1 MTHVPLSI
9 GATLLASTGLSV
21 SCALAGESTAT
32 AVPECRV
39 KLEDA
44 DLQAITLEVLKVH
57 PMLSASTGI
66 KYADA
71 LCGYAS
77 MVDAEAAS
85 PSVIMANVF
94 FHPHT
99 ETHGIK
105 QAFETHCQRSA
116 SSQAWSCATEIRRY
130 VKLDSQD
137 FEVRV
142 KGNLDLAG
150 IQAVIEATRQPA
162 ALAGLKYSEVA
173 DTAHVILACSD
184 GFVVSWGNKDGSGG
198 LGLDAR
204 LRAGGI
210 PADPNDSDVNALPV
224 L

>member
-1 MTHVPLSI
+1 MNLLSI
-9 GATLLASTGLSV
+9 AATLLASTVLGV
-21 SCALAGESTAT
+21 SCAFAGESTTT

-44 DLQAITLEVLKVH
+44 DLQAITLEVLREH
-57 PMLSASTGI
+57 PLLSASSGI
-66 KYADA
+66 KYSDA

-77 MVDAEAAS
+77 LVDAGAAS
-85 PSVIMANVF
+85 PSVIMANVI
-94 FHPHT
+94 FHPHS
-99 ETHGIK
+99 ETRGIK

-116 SSQAWSCATEIRRY
+116 SSRAWSCATEIRRY

-162 ALAGLKYSEVA
+162 AVAAMKSSEVA
-173 DTAHVILACSD
+173 DAAHVILACND
-184 GFVVSWGNKDGSGG
+184 GYVVSWGNKDGTGG
-198 LGLDAR
+198 LGLEAH
-204 LRAGGI
+204 LRAGGN
-210 PADPNDSDVNALPV
+210 PADPNDWDVNALPV